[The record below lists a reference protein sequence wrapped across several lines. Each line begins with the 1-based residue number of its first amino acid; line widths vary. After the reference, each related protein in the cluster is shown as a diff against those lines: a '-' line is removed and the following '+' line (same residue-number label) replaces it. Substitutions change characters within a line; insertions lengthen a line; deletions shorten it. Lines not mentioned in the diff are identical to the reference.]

1 MHYTGPVIR
10 PPYEAG
16 SVMLEV
22 TVGCTHDSC
31 TFCTYYKGHPF
42 HPAPLEQVRADL
54 AEIARFR
61 PGTDHIWAAGG
72 DPFSMSTRRLLELA
86 TLVHEYR
93 PGATISTYARVD
105 SMRNK
110 SVEDLR
116 ALHDAGYTAL
126 YAAASRYYHGIVIY
140 WQKRKELRCRR
151 SQGSTG

>member
-42 HPAPLEQVRADL
+42 RPAPLEQVRADL

-72 DPFSMSTRRLLELA
+72 DPFSSASTCRAPPSQPTRASTACATRRWTTCGRCTTRA
-86 TLVHEYR
+86 T
-93 PGATISTYARVD
+93 PTS
-105 SMRNK
+105 
-110 SVEDLR
+110 
-116 ALHDAGYTAL
+116 
-126 YAAASRYYHGIVIY
+126 
-140 WQKRKELRCRR
+140 
-151 SQGSTG
+151 

>member
-54 AEIARFR
+54 AEIARSAVADCNR
-61 PGTDHIWAAGG
+61 PVGGKQQRRHGSAHNIRPSYDHALTPRDRNIIAA
-72 DPFSMSTRRLLELA
+72 
-86 TLVHEYR
+86 
-93 PGATISTYARVD
+93 
-105 SMRNK
+105 
-110 SVEDLR
+110 
-116 ALHDAGYTAL
+116 
-126 YAAASRYYHGIVIY
+126 
-140 WQKRKELRCRR
+140 
-151 SQGSTG
+151 